1 MILPQVC
8 ISYGSS
14 LTKNIA
20 ICQRLNSEY
29 LSKVFQKH
37 LRYIGG
43 KSEMMHVNQNALSN
57 DATAPGYYVES
68 GVSTGRQDDGFDL
81 GLGDG
86 VGGDGVRFDDCRG
99 WWQCWVLHEDPTDGS
114 GVRVARGLTCDADLG
129 DEGREGGQR
138 RWRRVGSNVFG
149 VAGGGGDGEEN

>member
-1 MILPQVC
+1 MNDDNHQTQGALAAPQMPEKAFVKFLNEWLLRCLFQEPEDTPDGIAPLSPSRIGAQPILFVW
-8 ISYGSS
+8 SS

-57 DATAPGYYVES
+57 DATALGYYVES
-68 GVSTGRQDDGFDL
+68 GVSA
-81 GLGDG
+81 
-86 VGGDGVRFDDCRG
+86 G
-99 WWQCWVLHEDPTDGS
+99 WQG
-114 GVRVARGLTCDADLG
+114 
-129 DEGREGGQR
+129 
-138 RWRRVGSNVFG
+138 
-149 VAGGGGDGEEN
+149 

>member
-1 MILPQVC
+1 MDTRIPNCVPRLSDSFTSVHSLSLSCLDLYQLFQRCLYSDLSMHHRNELRGTVFCQQNSLPGNSGQETSLFSS
-8 ISYGSS
+8 SYGSS

-68 GVSTGRQDDGFDL
+68 GVSTGRQG
-81 GLGDG
+81 
-86 VGGDGVRFDDCRG
+86 
-99 WWQCWVLHEDPTDGS
+99 
-114 GVRVARGLTCDADLG
+114 
-129 DEGREGGQR
+129 
-138 RWRRVGSNVFG
+138 
-149 VAGGGGDGEEN
+149 